1 MYLQALREDALMRD
15 LRPDGLNH
23 ISGAGRQQNINKNT
37 NRNLTSAIL
46 TGVPLK
52 PY

>member
-1 MYLQALREDALMRD
+1 MILKLIARGEDVSPSIREDALMA
-15 LRPDGLNH
+15 L
-23 ISGAGRQQNINKNT
+23 AA
-37 NRNLTSAIL
+37 NRIQTKILTATLTSAIL